1 MNNWKLY
8 QWMLLAIG
16 VVGALVLVITGVKLD
31 RMAHVLAGYKAKV
44 TCSEVFLAGRDA
56 QMIIENEFVGI
67 DPAMDKI
74 SVHPDLDNRQVSASA
89 MLGLGRARAIY
100 REGYGC
106 TLANAGRLSPLP
118 AATPALAVDP
128 WPIATADSGDAIDRV
143 NYGAMDAALT
153 RAFNENNANHRAVLV
168 VVDGK
173 IVGERY
179 ADGFN
184 KDTPFLSW
192 SAGKSVMATLIG
204 AAVLNEVINIHDTA
218 PVASWK
224 SDSVRATITWND
236 LLQMQSGLDFSETY
250 SDVRSDVNRMLFEAA
265 DVGAI
270 PEKSSSAYAPGTHWY
285 YSSGTTNLLSKLLR
299 QELTKNGFDYYSFAQ
314 QEIFDPIG
322 AASFTLEPDASGT
335 FISSSFV
342 YATARDWARLGQLY
356 LQDGVWNGKRLLPEG
371 WAHYVATPAAASN
384 GQYGAHFWLNY
395 DGDDRP
401 RDFPGVP
408 EEMYYMAGHEG
419 QYVIIIPSKRM
430 VIVRTGMTRGTSP
443 RAAVAPLIKDLYD
456 AVGD

>member
-8 QWMLLAIG
+8 QWMLLAVG
-16 VVGALVLVITGVKLD
+16 VVGALALVITGVKLD

-118 AATPALAVDP
+118 AATPALAIDP
-128 WPIATADSGDAIDRV
+128 WPMAAADSGEAIPRV

-153 RAFNENNANHRAVLV
+153 RAFDENDASHRAVLV
-168 VVDGK
+168 IVDGK
-173 IVGERY
+173 IVDERY

-192 SAGKSVMATLIG
+192 SAGKSVIATLVG
-204 AAVLNEVINIHDTA
+204 AAVLNEVVDIYDPA
-218 PVASWK
+218 PVESWK
-224 SDSVRATITWND
+224 SDSVRATITWNN
-236 LLQMQSGLDFSETY
+236 LLHMQSGLDFSEVYT
-250 SDVRSDVNRMLFEAA
+250 DMRSDVNRMLFEAA

-285 YSSGTTNLLSKLLR
+285 YSSGTTN
-299 QELTKNGFDYYSFAQ
+299 
-314 QEIFDPIG
+314 
-322 AASFTLEPDASGT
+322 
-335 FISSSFV
+335 
-342 YATARDWARLGQLY
+342 
-356 LQDGVWNGKRLLPEG
+356 
-371 WAHYVATPAAASN
+371 
-384 GQYGAHFWLNY
+384 
-395 DGDDRP
+395 
-401 RDFPGVP
+401 
-408 EEMYYMAGHEG
+408 
-419 QYVIIIPSKRM
+419 
-430 VIVRTGMTRGTSP
+430 
-443 RAAVAPLIKDLYD
+443 
-456 AVGD
+456 